1 MAKKPTADEA
11 RLILELYNLRREA
24 EMRKARQWWV
34 AKFWPKTVDDYIRLG
49 MVPGSEENNWLRQ
62 VLSYWGIGL
71 SFVRT
76 GILSEELF
84 FDPSFCGELYFI
96 YAKLRPILKGL
107 REKTKNPEMLLS
119 FEKTIQESKVAR
131 AHFAKMEP
139 RVLAMWPKD

>member
-1 MAKKPTADEA
+1 MAKKPTVDEA
-11 RLILELYNLRREA
+11 RLILELYNLRREP

-34 AKFWPKTVDDYIRLG
+34 SKFWPKTVDDYIRLG

-71 SFVRT
+71 SFVQT

-119 FEKTIQESKVAR
+119 FEKTIQGSKVAR
-131 AHFAKMEP
+131 AYYAKMEP